1 MTPVQYQAFTARA
14 NGRVLRLVSEVEIF
28 PPFGAATTS
37 PAPMTPPT
45 QGKKYQGLYD
55 TGATHSAISP
65 QVVQDLNLASIG
77 ARTVGVG
84 GGFLPTT
91 SHLVNIALPN
101 RVMFAMAS
109 VAKIVIPG
117 GVDVVIGMDI
127 LGMGD
132 FAVTH
137 QSGNTMFSF
146 CFPSR
151 KHIDFTSELQSQQNQ
166 QSVPKVSRNAPCPCG
181 SGKKYK
187 GCHGQHF

>member
-1 MTPVQYQAFTARA
+1 MTPTPFQAFTARA
-14 NGRVLRLVSEVEIF
+14 NGRVLRLISEVEIF
-28 PPFGAATTS
+28 LPFTGTLPPAA
-37 PAPMTPPT
+37 
-45 QGKKYQGLYD
+45 GKKYQALYD

-65 QVVQDLNLASIG
+65 QVVQDLNLPSIG

-101 RVMFAMAS
+101 RVMVQMAQ
-109 VAKIVIPG
+109 VAKITIPSGEGVI
-117 GVDVVIGMDI
+117 IGMDI

-137 QSGNTMFSF
+137 QGGNTVFSF

-151 KHIDFTSELQSQQNQ
+151 RCIDFVAEA
-166 QSVPKVSRNAPCPCG
+166 NAYNKSHPPAKNALCPCN

-187 GCHGQHF
+187 SCHGRRH